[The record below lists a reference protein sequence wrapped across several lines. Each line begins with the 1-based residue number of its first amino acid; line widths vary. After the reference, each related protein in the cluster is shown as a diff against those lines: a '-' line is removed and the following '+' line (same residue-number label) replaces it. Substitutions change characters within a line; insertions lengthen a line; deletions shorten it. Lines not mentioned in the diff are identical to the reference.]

1 METKNFTAVDWLVDE
16 LEEHHVFHDIKNTNA
31 YQIAKQMEKEQ
42 MFEYIKNNIVIGE
55 KTLKFFQEEFE
66 KYYNKKFNNLK
77 ISKLDLF

>member
-1 METKNFTAVDWLVDE
+1 METAVEFL
-16 LEEHHVFHDIKNTNA
+16 IKAFQDA
-31 YQIAKQMEKEQ
+31 YGDKVINVISTQVEQAKEMEKQQ